1 MQQSFASLAEGLDIK
16 AYKDWA
22 VFDQRLKTLVREE
35 SQACSSVAQ
44 GLRVLR
50 GMVSE

>member
-22 VFDQRLKTLVREE
+22 VLIR
-35 SQACSSVAQ
+35 
-44 GLRVLR
+44 GLRH
-50 GMVSE
+50 